1 MPGFNIIWHGVLQA
15 HACLTLWVGWC
26 YKKGAAVAANTLLR
40 CPLKRPRYAPKKG
53 HTGMLSRALRK
64 NLAAVVGGVSLT
76 VAPSVM
82 AVRAH
87 AAPQTYPTC
96 QAEQL
101 SLTLDDEGGAFN
113 GMSQSGTLLVVR
125 NIGAGPCQIQ
135 PLPLVQFA
143 NAAGHVLPVTRRA
156 VGGPKP
162 QPAMAAVAF
171 MPEAELIARLHW
183 VSGAVYDNAQCVSP
197 ATLVLALPSGSL
209 SQPFARHMCAPA
221 GATAFF
227 DQMPLHPDA
236 VLPTAHPVAAPTVT
250 P

>member
-1 MPGFNIIWHGVLQA
+1 
-15 HACLTLWVGWC
+15 
-26 YKKGAAVAANTLLR
+26 
-40 CPLKRPRYAPKKG
+40 
-53 HTGMLSRALRK
+53 MLSRALRK

-82 AVRAH
+82 AARAH
-87 AAPQTYPTC
+87 AAPQAYPTC

-171 MPEAELIARLHW
+171 MPEAEVTARLHW

-227 DQMPLHPDA
+227 DQMPLRPDT
-236 VLPTAHPVAAPTVT
+236 VLPTAHPVAAPTAT